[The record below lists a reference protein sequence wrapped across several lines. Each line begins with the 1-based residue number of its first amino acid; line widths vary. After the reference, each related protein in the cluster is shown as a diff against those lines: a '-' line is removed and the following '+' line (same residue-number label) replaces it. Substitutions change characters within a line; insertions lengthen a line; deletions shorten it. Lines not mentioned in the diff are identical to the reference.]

1 MEGFTIV
8 SSQQIL
14 IPIERILKEYEH
26 LSAYLAENN
35 LQVKDLVEL
44 SFSITGLN
52 QSFDLRPRVGWST
65 LAVMSDYFLA
75 NRPNAQHELT
85 DEEAIN
91 VHNLTA
97 LAKEVHDRVMDMV
110 SYYHPMPIYGYHEI
124 RRWVGNNIL
133 IEPFR

>member
-1 MEGFTIV
+1 MEGFIIV

-26 LSAYLAENN
+26 MNGYLSESQ

-44 SFSITGLN
+44 SFSITGLA

-65 LAVMSDYFLA
+65 LAVMSDYFIA
-75 NRPNAQHELT
+75 HRPNAQHELT
-85 DEEAIN
+85 DEEAIRI
-91 VHNLTA
+91 HHLTA
-97 LAKEVHDRVMDMV
+97 LAGEIHDRVMDMV
-110 SYYHPMPIYGYHEI
+110 GQYHPMPNYGYHEI